1 MHPLTNWQAHLA
13 SLNLIR
19 SPLAD
24 ESRKALR
31 AMAAERG
38 IILNVSRGEW
48 SYSTPS
54 ENGYQRSAAI
64 YRSER
69 AALIAALDLIG
80 GLDNE
85 SKEYHTN
92 T

>member
-1 MHPLTNWQAHLA
+1 MHPLANWQARLA
-13 SLNLIR
+13 SLNLLR
-19 SPLAD
+19 SPLTD

-48 SYSTPS
+48 SYSTPT

-80 GLDNE
+80 EIDNE
-85 SKEYHTN
+85 FEVA
-92 T
+92 

>member
-1 MHPLTNWQAHLA
+1 MHYLTNWQAHLA

-31 AMAAERG
+31 AMAANRG
-38 IILNVSRGEW
+38 IILHVSRGEW
-48 SYSTPS
+48 SYSTLTGS
-54 ENGYQRSAAI
+54 GYKRSASI

-69 AALIAALDLIG
+69 AALIAALDLMG
-80 GLDNE
+80 ELDE
-85 SKEYHTN
+85 
-92 T
+92 

>member
-1 MHPLTNWQAHLA
+1 MQLITNWQSHLA
-13 SLNLIR
+13 SLNLLR

-38 IILNVSRGEW
+38 IILHVSRGEW
-48 SYSTPS
+48 SYSSPS
-54 ENGYQRSAAI
+54 ENGYQRSASI

-69 AALIAALDLIG
+69 AALIAALDLMG
-80 GLDNE
+80 ELDDE
-85 SKEYHTN
+85 FEIA
-92 T
+92 